1 MKNSRTKRTQPI
13 NLRDRQEVMAL
24 LKQLYGNDEVKDDQ
38 TISNTR
44 GTSRTKGVSEV
55 VERTPNT

>member
-38 TISNTR
+38 TISNPRGKGGTTR
-44 GTSRTKGVSEV
+44 TGEV
-55 VERTPNT
+55 VKHSSST